1 MTMMIETYEGDEI
14 EVPEYVSEKTKNIVA
29 ETLPLIKNP
38 DDVDKILYAIDQ
50 MLSQKKMIKEMTE
63 EKDTEKVIDNFT
75 ETTFNKAYEIGKQV
89 EKERYTEVKKALE
102 NTTDYKKASDENLS
116 ENKEKYSYMELSRIV
131 YEAGIILGIYNSIYS
146 EKKIK
151 KERDFNNMAYR

>member
-1 MTMMIETYEGDEI
+1 MDIKTHRGESIEIPDYLPD
-14 EVPEYVSEKTKNIVA
+14 KTKDIIS
-29 ETLPLIKNP
+29 ETVPLIQDPN
-38 DDVDKILYAIDQ
+38 DVDKILFAIDQ

-75 ETTFNKAYEIGKQV
+75 ETTFNKAYEIGKQIR
-89 EKERYTEVKKALE
+89 KERYTEVKKALE